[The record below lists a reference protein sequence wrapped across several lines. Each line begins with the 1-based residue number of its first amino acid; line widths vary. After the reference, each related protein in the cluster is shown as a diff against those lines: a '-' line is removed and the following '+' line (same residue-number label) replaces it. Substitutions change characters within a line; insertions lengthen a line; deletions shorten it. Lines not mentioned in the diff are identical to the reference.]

1 MQLLEREQTW
11 AIRSFLAK
19 HLRNV
24 RNCTYFFRKQLGADF
39 LYPSDAPD
47 LSKYRLVDMFTSC
60 TEEGVKNQIL
70 KSFTSPTSP
79 LCVVITTIAFGMGID
94 CLDIRQIVH
103 LGPPD
108 DIEGYLQAAGQ
119 AGRDGKQSEAYNKS
133 RHHIDQ
139 AMANYASN
147 TTICRREVLFKD
159 FDNYVTPSFTSKCVC
174 CDVCTKLCSCNNCKG
189 HVM

>member
-1 MQLLEREQTW
+1 M
-11 AIRSFLAK
+11 
-19 HLRNV
+19 

-70 KSFTSPTSP
+70 KSFTSQTSP

-94 CLDIRQIVH
+94 CPDIRQ
-103 LGPPD
+103 
-108 DIEGYLQAAGQ
+108 EGH
-119 AGRDGKQSEAYNKS
+119 DGKQSEAYNKS

-139 AMANYASN
+139 AMADYASN